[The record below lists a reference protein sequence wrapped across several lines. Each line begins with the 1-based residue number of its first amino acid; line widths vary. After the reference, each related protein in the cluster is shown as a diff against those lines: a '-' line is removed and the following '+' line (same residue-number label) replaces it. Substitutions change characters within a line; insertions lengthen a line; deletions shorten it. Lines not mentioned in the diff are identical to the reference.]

1 MKKWYDDL
9 ILLISLWKDFR
20 QLQPEGNLAQ
30 FAKWILKEESSLLPT
45 TDQENFIISKVEEM
59 EEKNTIPDLANR
71 GIIGHLIARMNL
83 FVKNYAKIPFQEIG
97 LSNLEEFR
105 LLQIIDRVQ
114 KINKSALSN
123 ESLMEFTTVV
133 DMLKRFSKLGLIKQ
147 ITDPEDKRASLV
159 QITTKGKNLL
169 TKTYQTLAAIEPNIS
184 GDLNRKEQEILI
196 NLLLR
201 LNHFHT
207 DYFEEHYTR
216 KKRKKE

>member
-1 MKKWYDDL
+1 MKKWYEDL
-9 ILLISLWKDFR
+9 ILLISQWKDFR
-20 QLQPEGNLAQ
+20 QLQPEGNLSQ
-30 FAKWILKEESSLLPT
+30 FAKWVLKDDDISSIT
-45 TDQENFIISKVEEM
+45 TEQENFIIAKVEEM
-59 EEKNTIPDLANR
+59 EEKNSIPDLANR
-71 GIIGHLIARMNL
+71 GVIGHLVARMNL
-83 FVKNYAKIPFQEIG
+83 FVKNYAKIPFQETG

-114 KINKSALSN
+114 RINKSALSN

-133 DMLKRFSKLGLIKQ
+133 DMLKRFSKLGLIRQ
-147 ITDPEDKRASLV
+147 VTDPDDKRASLV
-159 QITTKGKNLL
+159 QITAKGKNVLS
-169 TKTYQTLAAIEPNIS
+169 KTYQVLASIQPNIA
-184 GDLNRKEQEILI
+184 GDLSRKEQETLI